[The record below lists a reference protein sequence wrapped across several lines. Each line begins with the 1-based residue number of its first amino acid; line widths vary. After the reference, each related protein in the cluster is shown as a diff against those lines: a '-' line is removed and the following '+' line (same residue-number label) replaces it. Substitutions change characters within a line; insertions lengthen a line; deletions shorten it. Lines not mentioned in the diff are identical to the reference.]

1 MIYVSTITETHLGWK
16 RFESSD
22 FAQLKKNVATSKFDA
37 FAAVMRESYSCTVSN
52 DRGSLSANF
61 SVVGKVNSSM
71 SHGCLC

>member
-16 RFESSD
+16 HFESSD
-22 FAQLKKNVATSKFDA
+22 FAQLKKNVATS
-37 FAAVMRESYSCTVSN
+37 AAVMRESYSCIVSN